1 MSLTPEFIE
10 PAKAEAASAAAP
22 SAKAAEAPAS
32 PSATEEP
39 AVVLPLLAKPNNP
52 EVFLVEDSEA
62 LADCVATLRANNG
75 PFALDAERA
84 SGFRYGSRAYLV
96 QVARGNSPIYLIDP
110 IGVSAAGD
118 PAEFAELAE
127 VLATDVWILHA
138 ATQDLGCLA
147 ELGLKPTALFDTELG
162 GRIAGFPRV
171 GLGAM
176 TESLLGFRLAKEH
189 SAVDWSTRPMQA
201 DWLNY
206 AALDVDVLPAL
217 MDAVA
222 KALETQGKTRF
233 ATEEFEHLLSF
244 TPKPQKA
251 DRWRS
256 MTGLHEVKDQR
267 KLHVAQLIWKAREQ
281 LAQKLDVSPGRLIP
295 DGSIV
300 AVAKSVPRSRSE
312 LAGRKDFNGRA
323 SRTYLDTWWKALD
336 GALQA
341 NEYDLPP
348 LKVPHVGM
356 PNHRNWPSR
365 FPEADARLT
374 KLKPVMAALAE
385 QHGMPPENVL
395 TPDLMRQLAWEP
407 PTDLSA
413 DSIAEALRNLGA
425 RKWQVE
431 ICAPAFFAAL
441 TAN

>member
-1 MSLTPEFIE
+1 MTE
-10 PAKAEAASAAAP
+10 
-22 SAKAAEAPAS
+22 SAKS
-32 PSATEEP
+32 PSATPSPEP
-39 AVVLPLLAKPNNP
+39 TAPAAEVTLPLLARPNNP
-52 EVFLVEDSEA
+52 NVVLVEDAEA
-62 LADCVATLRANNG
+62 LAACVGDLATQTG

-96 QVARGNSPIYLIDP
+96 QVARGNSAIYLIDP
-110 IGVSAAGD
+110 IGVSAAGE
-118 PAEFAELAE
+118 PAAFASLAS

-147 ELGLKPTALFDTELG
+147 ELGLRPTALFDTELG
-162 GRIAGFPRV
+162 GRLAGFPRV

-189 SAVDWSTRPMQA
+189 SAVDWSTRPMQE

-217 MDAVA
+217 MDAVSD
-222 KALETQGKTRF
+222 ALEAQGKTRF
-233 ATEEFEHLLSF
+233 ATEEFENLLSF
-244 TPKPQKA
+244 TPKPPKP
-251 DRWRS
+251 DRWRAMS
-256 MTGLHEVKDQR
+256 GLHEVKDRR
-267 KLHVAQLIWKAREQ
+267 KLHVAQLIWNAREQ

-295 DGSIV
+295 DSSIV
-300 AVAKSVPRSRSE
+300 AVTKAVPRSRGE

-336 GALQA
+336 SALQA
-341 NEYDLPP
+341 NDYDLPP
-348 LKVPHVGM
+348 LKLPHVGI
-356 PNHRNWPSR
+356 PNHRNWPTR
-365 FPEADARLT
+365 FPEADARLS

-385 QHGMPPENVL
+385 AQAMPPENVL
-395 TPDLMRQLAWEP
+395 TPDFMRQLAWEP
-407 PTDLSA
+407 PAHLSVETIA
-413 DSIAEALRNLGA
+413 DALSGFGA

-441 TAN
+441 SVE

>member
-1 MSLTPEFIE
+1 MSLTPQFME
-10 PAKAEAASAAAP
+10 PANDSAV
-22 SAKAAEAPAS
+22 AAE
-32 PSATEEP
+32 E
-39 AVVLPLLAKPNNP
+39 VVLPLLAKPNNP
-52 EVFLVEDSEA
+52 NVILVEDTDA
-62 LADCVATLRANNG
+62 LAACVRTLGSNTG

-96 QVARGNSPIYLIDP
+96 QVARGTSPIYLIDP
-110 IGVSAAGD
+110 IGISPSGNPEA
-118 PAEFAELAE
+118 FTELAE
-127 VLATDVWILHA
+127 VLSTDVWILHA

-176 TESLLGFRLAKEH
+176 AESLLGFRLAKEH

-217 MDAVA
+217 MDAVGA
-222 KALETQGKTRF
+222 ALKAQGKSRF
-233 ATEEFEHLLSF
+233 ATEEFEHLLGF
-244 TPKPQKA
+244 EPKPQKA
-251 DRWRS
+251 DRWRA

-295 DGSIV
+295 DSSIV
-300 AVAKSVPRSRSE
+300 AVAKTTPRSKSE
-312 LAGRKDFNGRA
+312 LAGRKDFSGRA

-341 NEYDLPP
+341 NDYDLPP
-348 LKVPHVGM
+348 LKVPQVGI

-365 FPEADARLT
+365 FPEADARLS
-374 KLKPVMAALAE
+374 KLKPVMAALSE
-385 QHGMPPENVL
+385 LHGMPPENIL
-395 TPDLMRQLAWEP
+395 TPDFMRQLAWEP
-407 PTDLSA
+407 PAELS
-413 DSIAEALRNLGA
+413 EATISKALSNAGA
-425 RKWQVE
+425 RDWQVE
-431 ICAPAFFAAL
+431 ICAPAFYNAL
-441 TAN
+441 TAATA

>member
-1 MSLTPEFIE
+1 MSLTPQFME
-10 PAKAEAASAAAP
+10 PANDSAV
-22 SAKAAEAPAS
+22 AAE
-32 PSATEEP
+32 E
-39 AVVLPLLAKPNNP
+39 VVLPLLAKPDNP
-52 EVFLVEDSEA
+52 NVILVEDTDA
-62 LADCVATLRANNG
+62 LAACVRTLGSNTG

-96 QVARGNSPIYLIDP
+96 QVARGTSPIYLIDP
-110 IGVSAAGD
+110 IGISPIGD
-118 PAEFAELAE
+118 PEAFAELAE
-127 VLATDVWILHA
+127 VLSTDVWILHA

-176 TESLLGFRLAKEH
+176 AESLLGFRLAKEH

-217 MDAVA
+217 MDAVGA
-222 KALETQGKTRF
+222 ALMAQGKSRF
-233 ATEEFEHLLSF
+233 ATEEFEHLLGF
-244 TPKPQKA
+244 EPKPQKA
-251 DRWRS
+251 DRWRA

-295 DGSIV
+295 DSSIV
-300 AVAKSVPRSRSE
+300 AVAKTTPRSKSE
-312 LAGRKDFNGRA
+312 LAGRKDFSGRA

-341 NEYDLPP
+341 NDYDLPP
-348 LKVPHVGM
+348 LKVPQVGI

-365 FPEADARLT
+365 FPEADARLS
-374 KLKPVMAALAE
+374 KLKPVMTALSE
-385 QHGMPPENVL
+385 LHGMPPENIL
-395 TPDLMRQLAWEP
+395 TPDFMRQLAWEP
-407 PTDLSA
+407 PAELSVA
-413 DSIAEALRNLGA
+413 TISKALSNAGA
-425 RKWQVE
+425 RDWQVE
-431 ICAPAFFAAL
+431 ICAPAFYNAL
-441 TAN
+441 TAATA